1 MKNYCILI
9 LSLVLMSLACS
20 KKSTTEPKP
29 ELSEDLGIALTA
41 REDEQTG
48 QHVWSADGREIFYVS
63 AQSGSAYRLRAVNVT
78 DKTKRTVDGIDR
90 DYGLIGISPNGIYLY
105 YTARPFSRDAHTLY
119 RVPVSGQNAEPVLN
133 NIGSVAISPH
143 NDELAFTSSL
153 GQADSL
159 FLYNTANRSRR
170 FYAFGGAVTFSPNS
184 SQLAFLKIPSFQ
196 QPDSI
201 YVVSLSLGSVQPFSI
216 STGLSGA
223 YDLTRFRWDANGL
236 RVLVVSTAG
245 SFILDIMARTTTPVS
260 NGVLSAFLDWSPDGN
275 KIATW
280 SREAAA
286 TLPFGLY
293 LTDLANANRTTR
305 IGFGIV
311 NDSAFGGE
319 GQLAFSPDNRRIA
332 IAFRGQLYVK
342 DLP

>member
-1 MKNYCILI
+1 
-9 LSLVLMSLACS
+9 MSLACS
-20 KKSTTEPKP
+20 KKSPTAPKP
-29 ELSEDLGIALTA
+29 ELSDDLGTALTA

-63 AQSGSAYRLRAVNVT
+63 AQAGSTYRLRAVNVT

-90 DYGLIGISPNGIYLY
+90 DYGLIGISPDGIYLY
-105 YTARPFSRDAHTLY
+105 YAARPFSGGGRTLY
-119 RVPVSGQNAEPVLN
+119 RVPINGQNAELVLN

-159 FLYNTANRSRR
+159 FLYNTARR
-170 FYAFGGAVTFSPNS
+170 AKTFYAFGDAVTFSPNV

-223 YDLTRFRWDANGL
+223 YDLTRFRWDANGF
-236 RVLVVSTAG
+236 RVLVVSTGG

-260 NGVLSAFLDWSPDGN
+260 NGVLSAFHDWSPDGN

-280 SREAAA
+280 ALDNFASGQ
-286 TLPFGLY
+286 FGLY
-293 LTDLANANRTTR
+293 LIDVANANRTTR
-305 IGFGIV
+305 IGLGIV

-319 GQLAFSPDNRRIA
+319 GQLVFSPNNRRIA